1 MTADCVEEMTVLNF
15 NHIKQALFPH
25 CSTSLL
31 NDLIGGNLDRRNLY
45 FSTGFHRLE
54 ADGSTVL
61 ISCIRIKTPGFNNL
75 NEQQLA

>member
-1 MTADCVEEMTVLNF
+1 MTADCMEEMTALNF

-25 CSTSLL
+25 CSSSLL

-45 FSTGFHRLE
+45 FSAGFYRLE

-61 ISCIRIKTPGFNNL
+61 ISCTRIKNTWV
-75 NEQQLA
+75 Q